1 MAATVTLTA
10 LRFALTRIAE
20 EVCRTGAILI
30 RVAEAPFQPRAFFA
44 VSIPFEFRA
53 DLCHYLAENL
63 DLSFRPT
70 GPGDPHIRAGWSGHR
85 AGLPQ
90 GIRLVCRRQ
99 TGSCR
104 RISR

>member
-1 MAATVTLTA
+1 MAAAVTLTA

-63 DLSFRPT
+63 DLSFPPDG
-70 GPGDPHIRAGWSGHR
+70 GPVILTSQQAGAVIELAYRKEPGWS
-85 AGLPQ
+85 AADKPEA
-90 GIRLVCRRQ
+90 V
-99 TGSCR
+99 TG
-104 RISR
+104 